1 MAICKSKINALPPPI
16 YFAKLKGVNHFVHP
30 KISKKMPNYNQN
42 LADELK
48 ERYLLAAS
56 TIRNWK
62 HRQHIPDRYIAGYV
76 TRQRAPET
84 ATQLIKQ
91 WIQLS
96 FIKHKGIEGV
106 RPSVFND
113 MLRRND
119 GRKHARLR
127 TEEAESVIKQLN
139 TLVKLLHQ
147 VAQTPDA
154 TNIQTLLHLP
164 FIHLKPLIN
173 NPKLY
178 AKLIA
183 NKQTPPNDQQLIEI
197 QTQIA
202 ELIPKLPVIPML

>member
-1 MAICKSKINALPPPI
+1 
-16 YFAKLKGVNHFVHP
+16 
-30 KISKKMPNYNQN
+30 MPNYNQN

-62 HRQHIPDRYIAGYV
+62 HRQHIPDRYIEGYV

-84 ATQLIKQ
+84 ATKLIKQ
-91 WIQLS
+91 WIQLP
-96 FIKHKGIEGV
+96 FIKHKGMEGV

-154 TNIQTLLHLP
+154 TNIQTLLQLP

-173 NPKLY
+173 NPNLY
-178 AKLIA
+178 GKLIA
-183 NKQTPPNDQQLIEI
+183 NKQTPPNTTDQQLI

>member
-1 MAICKSKINALPPPI
+1 M
-16 YFAKLKGVNHFVHP
+16 
-30 KISKKMPNYNQN
+30 
-42 LADELK
+42 
-48 ERYLLAAS
+48 
-56 TIRNWK
+56 
-62 HRQHIPDRYIAGYV
+62 
-76 TRQRAPET
+76 
-84 ATQLIKQ
+84 
-91 WIQLS
+91 
-96 FIKHKGIEGV
+96 EGV

-173 NPKLY
+173 NPNLY
-178 AKLIA
+178 GKLIA

>member
-1 MAICKSKINALPPPI
+1 
-16 YFAKLKGVNHFVHP
+16 
-30 KISKKMPNYNQN
+30 MPNYDQN
-42 LADELK
+42 LADDLK

-91 WIQLS
+91 WIQLP

-183 NKQTPPNDQQLIEI
+183 NKQTPPNTTDQQLI